1 MVVGDALVMLL
12 ALAFRAVVRR
22 TGLGQ
27 IREVGVVSGCPN
39 KRKREGRVSYVVGVP
54 TAFVRNHDSVHLLS
68 TGGLVVE
75 CEKNCHDF
83 SNGCMYNFCDSRAKP
98 VDSRF
103 FRSR

>member
-1 MVVGDALVMLL
+1 MLL

-54 TAFVRNHDSVHLLS
+54 PAFVRITIRSTCSQPVVLLWS
-68 TGGLVVE
+68 ARKTA
-75 CEKNCHDF
+75 
-83 SNGCMYNFCDSRAKP
+83 MT
-98 VDSRF
+98 
-103 FRSR
+103 FRTDACIIFAIREPNP